1 MRQMPPL
8 RPILTPALIVIAA
21 ACGGGE
27 TAGMAAASGP
37 LPEAAS
43 FVIYENDQRVGTM
56 ETAVSRTGDGWRI
69 RSSLQTAGAVPVA
82 IPNLDIH
89 YDPQWFGRFL
99 TMEMKAPDAVI
110 VHVAVAGAVTR
121 TDIVREKSARFQSS
135 SVSPNTILLP
145 DRAYG
150 AYEAVAARLAGS
162 HAGDLPI
169 FVAPIGETRAVVD
182 QMTMEPIKTVAG
194 ILQAA
199 HYVLTEIRSR
209 PTRVD
214 LWTDRGRL
222 LRLDVPRDR
231 ISVRRTDI
239 TP

>member
-1 MRQMPPL
+1 M
-8 RPILTPALIVIAA
+8 PALRAVLAAVSIIAA
-21 ACGGGE
+21 ACGGRD
-27 TAGMAAASGP
+27 TAGDAAVAGQ
-37 LPEAAS
+37 LPDAAS
-43 FVIYENDQRVGTM
+43 FVIYENGQRVGTM
-56 ETAVSRTGDGWRI
+56 ETSVTKTEDGWRI
-69 RSSLQTAGAVPVA
+69 RSSMQTAGAVPVT

-89 YDPQWFGRFL
+89 YDARWFGRFL

-150 AYEAVAARLAGS
+150 AYEAVAARLAGGD
-162 HAGDLPI
+162 AGDLPI

-182 QMTMEPIKTVAG
+182 QMTTEPIKTAG
-194 ILQAA
+194 GTVQAA

-222 LRLDVPRDR
+222 LRLDVPRDG
-231 ISVRRTDI
+231 ISVRRADVM
-239 TP
+239 P

>member
-1 MRQMPPL
+1 MTPMVRL
-8 RPILTPALIVIAA
+8 RSAIAYVSFSA
-21 ACGGGE
+21 GIACGGSDPTGV
-27 TAGMAAASGP
+27 AAAGQ
-37 LPEAAS
+37 LPDAAS
-43 FVIYENDQRVGTM
+43 FVIYEHGQRVGTM
-56 ETAVSRTGDGWRI
+56 ETSVTKTADGWRV
-69 RSSLQTAGAVPVA
+69 RSAMQTAGAVPVS

-89 YDPQWFGRFL
+89 YDSQWFGRFL

-150 AYEAVAARLAGS
+150 AYEAVAARLARGDG
-162 HAGDLPI
+162 GDLPI
-169 FVAPIGETRAVVD
+169 FVAPIGETRAIVD
-182 QMTMEPIKTVAG
+182 QMTTEPVTTAG
-194 ILQAA
+194 GMVQATR
-199 HYVLTEIRSR
+199 YVLTEIRSR

-222 LRLDVPRDR
+222 LRLDVPRDD
-231 ISVRRTDI
+231 ISVRRMDLR
-239 TP
+239 P